1 MSQLSTEDRL
11 AIHELMAKYCQA
23 IDLNRW
29 EEFPSLFTEDC
40 KLDFGNLMGV
50 FEGPEGVQRF
60 TGMMRNLGLHMRHY
74 TTNIVLRGDGERV
87 QGEAYVL
94 AITGPPGSA
103 HQTTGRYEDELVKV
117 GGRWRIRV
125 RRALLDQPA

>member
-1 MSQLSTEDRL
+1 MAQLSTEDRL
-11 AIHELMAKYCQA
+11 AIHEIMAKYCQA

-40 KLDFGNLMGV
+40 RLDFGNLMGV

-60 TGMMRNLGLHMRHY
+60 TDMMRNLGLFMRHY
-74 TTNIVLRGDGERV
+74 NTNMVLRGDSERV
-87 QGEAYVL
+87 QSESYVL
-94 AITGPPGSA
+94 AITGPPGSS